1 MPLENFTVYWQSKI
15 KIKFIQII
23 FIFDFCIFSEQN
35 PRKIQKSTKKL
46 LYFEAEKLINN
57 S

>member
-23 FIFDFCIFSEQN
+23 FIFDFCIFLEQN